1 MPGFVARVADERDD
15 LLAYPAQQ
23 RLERT
28 VPPRS
33 PLMAAAEDWPHVRGS
48 ERGRRLTERDSG
60 RV

>member
-1 MPGFVARVADERDD
+1 MPGFVARVADERED

-33 PLMAAAEDWPHVRGS
+33 PLMAAAEGWPPRPWIGAWTPPD
-48 ERGRRLTERDSG
+48 RT
-60 RV
+60 